1 MSKTKCGKIKRKIF
15 WGKMKTSTFVANSEN
30 DCFKKK
36 IFLNVYVTYTIY
48 RNISLQRSKLF
59 YLHFQR
65 NDIKMIFPNN
75 FHLNLTPLEIVKK
88 SRHSPSKI

>member
-36 IFLNVYVTYTIY
+36 NFLKCICHLH
-48 RNISLQRSKLF
+48 NIPKHKSPKIKTFL
-59 YLHFQR
+59 FQR